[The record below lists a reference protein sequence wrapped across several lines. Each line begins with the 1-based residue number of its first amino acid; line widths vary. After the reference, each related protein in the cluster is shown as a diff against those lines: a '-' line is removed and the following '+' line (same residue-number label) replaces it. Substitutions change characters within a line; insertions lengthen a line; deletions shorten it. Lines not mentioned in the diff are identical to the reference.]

1 MAPDAHSLDL
11 RLMIDRGLVL
21 IDVEKKAQ
29 VLDHDL
35 LIAEFDRLAGELFFE
50 ILKRLM
56 TRSIE
61 TCATYS

>member
-1 MAPDAHSLDL
+1 
-11 RLMIDRGLVL
+11 MIDRGLVL